1 MPLILYRDRLILL
14 LEMNW
19 FPVRKLILLKE
30 FLVSLQYI
38 LFSFFIFFWNKEC
51 KQGI

>member
-1 MPLILYRDRLILL
+1 
-14 LEMNW
+14 
-19 FPVRKLILLKE
+19 LLKE